1 MLQVYSNTISFTTF
15 ENNPF
20 YSFQIQ
26 FLLVDANADPWKKLV
41 NGSKDIKIVI
51 CKFLGTITDNNPT
64 LSKLIVEHSP
74 AGVFKTTVLGKLNTL
89 FGRLGFD
96 TNSIVSSL
104 FTTDDKS
111 AASSADDLEVLA
123 LMASFTYNILRNY
136 YVPDTATSSSSSSPE
151 AVELVEAFVPL
162 FAKILSLSP
171 ANILKT
177 VVEPGMLALDS
188 MSSATSSSSSNG
200 GSEKDI
206 GSASGMTSNDGEDE
220 MGADGEAEVETDEH
234 FSEKLEILLKW
245 KEIGAAQQVLLET
258 LTNICFCE
266 GEAEDDIDM
275 NDDDMDDSDDA
286 IGQTSVTSDTS
297 AAPTIL
303 AIEKSGILDLV
314 TQRAS
319 DVTDFANDF
328 IERHAWTEG
337 HVTILFTVQ
346 SRALA
351 CLNNVIISNG
361 TIANT
366 QALWQFAEAIT
377 LSAVRSCEGARS
389 SGSISTST
397 GSTGSSTSSVG
408 DESDL
413 SRIEI
418 ELLEEATSI
427 LDSAARRFFRPE
439 DLPGLTWRP
448 ALDTLLRVAQ
458 AGVSDS
464 AALHAVGAIGF
475 VGALYTGSVLETETI
490 INALLVIIMDEASN
504 IELVCAAIN
513 AIIDLFAEKPS
524 NPAMY
529 VSHAKI
535 VTAFTQILPSFKRR
549 TALEKKKGDKSLF
562 LRLDE
567 TRINMARLI
576 KYKSAQNLTSF

>member
-1 MLQVYSNTISFTTF
+1 M
-15 ENNPF
+15 
-20 YSFQIQ
+20 
-26 FLLVDANADPWKKLV
+26 
-41 NGSKDIKIVI
+41 I

-74 AGVFKTTVLGKLNTL
+74 SGVFKTTVLGKLNTL

-96 TNSIVSSL
+96 ANSIVTSL
-104 FTTDDKS
+104 FSATDDKS
-111 AASSADDLEVLA
+111 SSSADDLEVLA

-136 YVPDTATSSSSSSPE
+136 YVPDNDASRSSSSSPE

-188 MSSATSSSSSNG
+188 MSSSSSSDRA
-200 GSEKDI
+200 SEKDI
-206 GSASGMTSNDGEDE
+206 GSASGTAMMGNNGGEDE
-220 MGADGEAEVETDEH
+220 MGGGGEVEVETDEH

-275 NDDDMDDSDDA
+275 NDDEMDDSDDA
-286 IGQTSVTSDTS
+286 IAQASVTSDTS

-346 SRALA
+346 ARALA

-377 LSAVRSCEGARS
+377 LSAVRSCENARS
-389 SGSISTST
+389 SGSLSA
-397 GSTGSSTSSVG
+397 STSSGSSVSG

-439 DLPGLTWRP
+439 DLAGLTWRP

-458 AGVSDS
+458 AGLSDS

-475 VGALYTGSVLETETI
+475 VGALYTSSVLETETI

-524 NPAMY
+524 NKAMY

>member
-1 MLQVYSNTISFTTF
+1 M
-15 ENNPF
+15 
-20 YSFQIQ
+20 
-26 FLLVDANADPWKKLV
+26 
-41 NGSKDIKIVI
+41 
-51 CKFLGTITDNNPT
+51 GTITDNNPV
-64 LSKLIVEHSP
+64 LAKLIIEHFP
-74 AGVFKTTVLGKLNTL
+74 AGVFKSTVLGKLNTL
-89 FGRLGFD
+89 FGRLGCD
-96 TNSIVSSL
+96 TAAIVTAL
-104 FTTDDKS
+104 FSTDDS
-111 AASSADDLEVLA
+111 GSNGGDDLEVLA

-136 YVPDTATSSSSSSPE
+136 YVPDEDPMTSYSSPE

-171 ANILKT
+171 ATLLRT
-177 VVEPGMLALDS
+177 VVEPGMMALDN
-188 MSSATSSSSSNG
+188 MHSSSSTNAASTDT
-200 GSEKDI
+200 SEDKDI
-206 GSASGMTSNDGEDE
+206 GTASAMMQDDDNDDDAAN
-220 MGADGEAEVETDEH
+220 ADVEVETDEH
-234 FSEKLEILLKW
+234 FAEKLEILQKW
-245 KEIGAAQQVLLET
+245 KQIGAAQQVLLET

-275 NDDDMDDSDDA
+275 NDDDMDDAD
-286 IGQTSVTSDTS
+286 ITVTQESASSTTTTTE

-303 AIEKSGILDLV
+303 AIEKSGILDVV

-319 DVTDFANDF
+319 DVTDFAMEF
-328 IERHAWTEG
+328 IGRHAWSEG

-377 LSAVRSCEGARS
+377 LSALRSCESARASASMGGSNS
-389 SGSISTST
+389 SIN
-397 GSTGSSTSSVG
+397 SSDDDG
-408 DESDL
+408 DL
-413 SRIEI
+413 FKIEI

-427 LDSAARRFFRPE
+427 LDSVARRFFGPE
-439 DLPGLTWRP
+439 DLPRLTWRP

-458 AGVSDS
+458 AGLSDS
-464 AALHAVGAIGF
+464 AALHVVGAIGS

-504 IELVCAAIN
+504 IELVCAAAN
-513 AIIDLFAEKPS
+513 AVIDLFAEKPA

-576 KYKSAQNLTSF
+576 KYKAAQNLTTF

>member
-1 MLQVYSNTISFTTF
+1 MLKLDT
-15 ENNPF
+15 
-20 YSFQIQ
+20 
-26 FLLVDANADPWKKLV
+26 DPWKKLV
-41 NGSKDIKIVI
+41 NGSKDIKVVI
-51 CKFLGTITDNNPT
+51 CKFLGTITDNNPV
-64 LSKLIVEHSP
+64 LAKLIVEHFP
-74 AGVFKTTVLGKLNTL
+74 AGVFKSTVLGKLNTL
-89 FGRLGFD
+89 FGRLGCD
-96 TNSIVSSL
+96 TTAIVTAL
-104 FTTDDKS
+104 FSTDDS
-111 AASSADDLEVLA
+111 GSSNGGDDLEVLA

-136 YVPDTATSSSSSSPE
+136 YVPDDDDDPMTSYSSPE

-171 ANILKT
+171 ATLLRT
-177 VVEPGMLALDS
+177 VVEPGMIALDN
-188 MSSATSSSSSNG
+188 MHSSSSTNDTGVSASAG
-200 GSEKDI
+200 EDKDI
-206 GSASGMTSNDGEDE
+206 GTASAMVQDDDDDDVAN
-220 MGADGEAEVETDEH
+220 ADVEVETDEH
-234 FSEKLEILLKW
+234 FAEKLEILQKW
-245 KEIGAAQQVLLET
+245 KQIGAAQQVLLET

-275 NDDDMDDSDDA
+275 NDDDMDDADIA
-286 IGQTSVTSDTS
+286 VTSASTS
-297 AAPTIL
+297 TTSSNIEAAPTIL
-303 AIEKSGILDLV
+303 AIEKSGILDVV

-319 DVTDFANDF
+319 DVTDFATEF
-328 IERHAWTEG
+328 IGRHAWSEG

-377 LSAVRSCEGARS
+377 LSALRSCESARAS
-389 SGSISTST
+389 ASMG
-397 GSTGSSTSSVG
+397 TSSNSSNSSSS
-408 DESDL
+408 DDDSDL
-413 SRIEI
+413 FKIEI

-427 LDSAARRFFRPE
+427 LDSVARRFFGPE
-439 DLPGLTWRP
+439 DLPRLTWRP

-458 AGVSDS
+458 AGLSDS
-464 AALHAVGAIGF
+464 AALHVVGAIGS

-504 IELVCAAIN
+504 IELVCAAAN
-513 AIIDLFAEKPS
+513 AVIDLFAEKPA

-576 KYKSAQNLTSF
+576 KYKAAQNLTTF